1 MHIIQRTTVSE
12 RRDEKARIDIQISDK
27 DDLEKS
33 KQSVVLSVLIDCGD
47 ASYRLEW
54 LQSKALTIA
63 SSLIGEAADKC
74 DNAVARTER

>member
-1 MHIIQRTTVSE
+1 MYIIQRTTVSE

-47 ASYRLEW
+47 AAYRLER
-54 LQSKALTIA
+54 LQSMALTVA
-63 SSLIGEAADKC
+63 SNLIGEAAGKC
-74 DNAVARTER
+74 DSAVSRSER